1 MTLPMIPTWLN
12 EFAPIGI
19 LLVVVGIVLAR
30 LPSVE
35 GLNHFS
41 SRSDAVCD
49 KC

>member
-35 GLNHFS
+35 GLNHTPEYRKRRVFN
-41 SRSDAVCD
+41 
-49 KC
+49 